1 MTQYLSTAV
10 VLCSILATY
19 CAGPIA
25 AQTNDRAQPVELAS
39 LPAAC
44 QSPATIMPQRLVQ
57 RTYADS
63 YMSPSVS
70 EVLPPVIDAAEMV
83 PLPAGPTWRGSA
95 VQSVTPVTAYSAP
108 APVATP
114 IPRVEVLRPVAE
126 PTVPQGYVLGRG
138 LIGQPKLFKP
148 GQPVLNFFRYLSL

>member
-1 MTQYLSTAV
+1 MTRYISTAA
-10 VLCSILATY
+10 VLCSIVATY

-25 AQTNDRAQPVELAS
+25 AQTYERVQPIELTS
-39 LPAAC
+39 LPAIS
-44 QSPATIMPQRLVQ
+44 QSPATIVPQPLVQ
-57 RTYADS
+57 RAYADS

-83 PLPAGPTWRGSA
+83 PLPAGPTWRGRA
-95 VQSVTPVTAYSAP
+95 VQPVAPVTAFSAA

-114 IPRVEVLRPVAE
+114 TPRVEVLRPIPG

-138 LIGQPKLFKP
+138 LVGQPKLFKP
-148 GQPVLNFFRYLSL
+148 GQPVLNLLRYLSL